1 MDGAAPTGLAS
12 PDRYEPLEVLG
23 GGGAVYRARDRETG
37 EEVAV
42 RAVELDEGGAA
53 LAEARAEVAALRA
66 CASPNVVR
74 FRGAAA
80 APGGRRLLL
89 ATDLMAASAVD
100 LLAPGA
106 GLDEPTIAY
115 ILREALNALVYLHSA
130 NHVHRDVRAASLL
143 LSAEGMVKLA
153 DLGAAAR
160 LGAASER
167 RACHTFVGTPLWMAP
182 EVIEQSPD
190 AGGGAP
196 GGPGAAGYGE
206 AADVW
211 SLGITAAEMALGAPP
226 RAGEPAMRL
235 LFQIVRDPPPALE
248 GAFSPALKDFVA
260 ACLVKDPAARPA
272 AMDLLS
278 HPFVAAAELPPGLV
292 ARVAAHV
299 AARPRR
305 PAPADAFGDAAPAPA
320 EAFDSGTVRT
330 VTPPAIAPVPV
341 APAPPAPRLE
351 IPDAAAAPPPAP
363 SATASSRPLAD
374 AAPLK
379 LLLQPALA
387 AAAAAGGAAA
397 AAAAE
402 AAAEA
407 LAALEA
413 AAPGATRAA
422 LAEVVALLAATA
434 SPSLGDLRRA
444 AEAAFAESGSSSSAP
459 RAAGAA
465 APAADQLGPLG
476 DFLIARWRAD
486 ASRERAAAREAW
498 THAP

>member
-1 MDGAAPTGLAS
+1 MAGAAPAGLAS
-12 PDRYEPLEVLG
+12 PDRYEPLEAL
-23 GGGAVYRARDRETG
+23 GGAVYRARDRETG

-42 RAVELDEGGAA
+42 RAVQLDEGGAA

-89 ATDLMAASAVD
+89 ATDLMAASAAD

-106 GLDEPTIAY
+106 GLDEPAIAY
-115 ILREALNALVYLHSA
+115 ILREALNALVYLHSE
-130 NHVHRDVRAASLL
+130 NHLHRDVRAASLL

-160 LGAASER
+160 LGAAGER
-167 RACHTFVGTPLWMAP
+167 RARHTFVGTPLWMAP

-196 GGPGAAGYGE
+196 GSPGAAGYGE
-206 AADVW
+206 AADIW

-235 LFQIVRDPPPALE
+235 LFQVVRDPPPALE

-260 ACLVKDPAARPA
+260 ACLVKDPATRPA

-305 PAPADAFGDAAPAPA
+305 PAPADAFCDATLAPA
-320 EAFDSGTVRT
+320 EAFDSGTVCT

-341 APAPPAPRLE
+341 APAAPRLE
-351 IPDAAAAPPPAP
+351 IPDAAAPPPPAP
-363 SATASSRPLAD
+363 SATASSHPLAD

-387 AAAAAGGAAA
+387 AATAAGGATAAA
-397 AAAAE
+397 AAA

-444 AEAAFAESGSSSSAP
+444 AEAAFAGSSSSAP
-459 RAAGAA
+459 HAAGAA
-465 APAADQLGPLG
+465 APASDQLGPLG

-486 ASRERAAAREAW
+486 ASRERAAACEAW
-498 THAP
+498 PHAR